1 MAARKKWFVK
11 SDLNLLVG
19 EVLDVILDILV
30 RELATDETLDVEDG
44 SVGVGRSLVLGGV
57 TNKSLLIGEGD
68 IRRGNTVSLV
78 VDENLDLALLHH
90 TNATTRLLVSLSP
103 KDNVYRLSKP
113 GRRLVVEVDSKR
125 RMPRKVIVLIIV
137 SGSEFVHG

>member
-1 MAARKKWFVK
+1 M
-11 SDLNLLVG
+11 SLLVG
-19 EVLDVILDILV
+19 EVLDVILDVLV
-30 RELATDETLDVEDG
+30 RELATDETLDVENG

-90 TNATTRLLVSLSP
+90 TNTTTRLLVSLSP
-103 KDNVYRLSKP
+103 KGNVYRLSKP

-125 RMPRKVIVLIIV
+125 MPRGVIVFMMV
-137 SGSEFVHG
+137 SGNLRVGGSEILSKKRC

>member
-1 MAARKKWFVK
+1 M
-11 SDLNLLVG
+11 
-19 EVLDVILDILV
+19 LDVLLDVLI
-30 RELATDETLDVEDG
+30 RELAADETLDVEDG

-57 TNKSLLIGEGD
+57 TNKSFLIGEGD

-103 KDNVYRLSKP
+103 ITVCIVCRNRDVALWSRLTANAAHP
-113 GRRLVVEVDSKR
+113 AG
-125 RMPRKVIVLIIV
+125 
-137 SGSEFVHG
+137 